1 MTPSARTRA
10 PTCSR
15 NDKKPKR
22 EPKRCFGSHFLS
34 GSLFLLQPRELR
46 AQGARAVRFIPQLK
60 AEDADLWG
68 DFLCAIFHIW
78 AREDIGRITITL
90 FDETLRIWCGEPLRE
105 RRQVAANSGCFVC
118 AWRRL
123 CAGDD
128 DPLCEGYRQFFVAS
142 APCMRVMRDLRKQQ
156 RSPGEL
162 MPLLR
167 AI

>member
-1 MTPSARTRA
+1 MTGCRTECHSLSY
-10 PTCSR
+10 P
-15 NDKKPKR
+15 
-22 EPKRCFGSHFLS
+22 EPAVLEVKIDRRCCQQP
-34 GSLFLLQPRELR
+34 LQLYRELR
-46 AQGARAVRFIPQLK
+46 AQGVRAVRFIPQLR
-60 AEDADLWG
+60 AEDAELWG

-90 FDETLRIWCGEPLRE
+90 FDETLRIWCGEPPRD
-105 RRQVAANSGCFVC
+105 RPQAAANSACFVC